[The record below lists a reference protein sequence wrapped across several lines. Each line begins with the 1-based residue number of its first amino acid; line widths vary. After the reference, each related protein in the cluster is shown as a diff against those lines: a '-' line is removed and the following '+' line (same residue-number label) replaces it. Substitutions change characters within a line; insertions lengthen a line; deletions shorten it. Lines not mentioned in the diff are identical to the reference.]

1 MLTLWALTV
10 ANSAEQHERRVLE
23 CTKAIAFLGTPHRGS
38 DLASW
43 ATIAGNMIKLVTRA
57 DTNILEV
64 LKPSSEVLENLT
76 QDFHT
81 MLRSRE
87 QAQNSSVHITCF
99 VEELPVS
106 KAGKTFMV
114 YYKNLLSRGNVVD
127 GWQVVPSKSAILERY
142 PYKTIHA
149 DHIGMTKFKEKNND
163 YNTVA
168 LQLKRW
174 MQGLAVTKTT
184 LDGTVGYDATLV

>member
-1 MLTLWALTV
+1 M
-10 ANSAEQHERRVLE
+10 ANNAEQHERRVLE

-43 ATIAGNMIKLVTRA
+43 ATIAGNMVKVVKRA
-57 DTNILEV
+57 NTDILEV
-64 LKPSSEVLENLT
+64 LEPCSEVLENLT

-87 QAQNSSVHITCF
+87 QAQSLSIDITCF

-114 YYKNLLSRGNVVD
+114 CCEISFLEAFLLTVD
-127 GWQVVPSKSAILERY
+127 RLSHP
-142 PYKTIHA
+142 
-149 DHIGMTKFKEKNND
+149 N
-163 YNTVA
+163 
-168 LQLKRW
+168 QLH
-174 MQGLAVTKTT
+174 
-184 LDGTVGYDATLV
+184 